1 MAAGIAG
8 AVGAAAGGSA
18 GGGDPAGGAA
28 GGAATRD
35 GARAAGAGAI
45 RFVWAQVAVLGAV
58 AAAWAPSPVAAGSW
72 IGALVVLVLCLGR
85 WRRRWVSEWVARYLA
100 FRVRR
105 RRRGA
110 LLDVVAPGAW
120 VEGDHVHG
128 PGGVVAVLRPRSAAP
143 RVLAALAGPDVR
155 VVLHVGRGQVR
166 RPRAW
171 VVVQAERT
179 PELWHD
185 DEVVRVLG
193 NATRRA
199 RRDLRRHGVTADLL
213 AEEDLLTTIAAL
225 GHVTGRREVRE
236 DWRYWHSGPV
246 AQACFRLPGPTA
258 RAAVDWLLTAAP
270 GVAVTVALTADDA
283 VLRIAGTAEAAVEAA
298 VGVLSAHVRLE
309 RLDGLHARGVAASL
323 LIGGVL

>member
-1 MAAGIAG
+1 MTAVTAAR
-8 AVGAAAGGSA
+8 GGGRQ
-18 GGGDPAGGAA
+18 GGGDQL
-28 GGAATRD
+28 R
-35 GARAAGAGAI
+35 AGASTGAI
-45 RFVWAQVAVLGAV
+45 RFVWAQLAVLGAV
-58 AAAWAPSPVAAGSW
+58 AAAWASSPVAAASW
-72 IGALVVLVLCLGR
+72 LGALAVLVLCLGR
-85 WRRRWVSEWVARYLA
+85 WRRRWLSEWVARYAA
-100 FRVRR
+100 FLVRR
-105 RRRGA
+105 KRRGA

-128 PGGVVAVLRPRSAAP
+128 PGGVVAVLRPRLAAP
-143 RVLAALAGPDVR
+143 RVLAGLAGPDVL

-171 VVVQAERT
+171 VVARAART

-193 NATRRA
+193 NATRRT
-199 RRDLRRHGVTADLL
+199 RRELRRLGVTADLL
-213 AEEDLLTTIAAL
+213 AEEDLVTTIAAL
-225 GHVTGRREVRE
+225 GHVTGQREVRE
-236 DWRYWHSGPV
+236 DWKYWHSGPV
-246 AQACFRLPGPTA
+246 AQACFRLPAATA

-283 VLRIAGTAEAAVEAA
+283 VLRVAGAAEAAVEAA
-298 VGVLSAHVRLE
+298 VGVLAAHVRLE

>member
-1 MAAGIAG
+1 MAVTWSRATG
-8 AVGAAAGGSA
+8 AGAAA
-18 GGGDPAGGAA
+18 
-28 GGAATRD
+28 T
-35 GARAAGAGAI
+35 
-45 RFVWAQVAVLGAV
+45 RFVWAQLAVLAVLFGVDSTWPVAVPLWVGA
-58 AAAWAPSPVAAGSW
+58 A
-72 IGALVVLVLCLGR
+72 VVLVLALGR
-85 WRRRWVSEWVARYLA
+85 WRRRWVSEWVGRYVG
-100 FRVRR
+100 FRARR
-105 RRRGA
+105 RRGGA

-128 PGGVVAVLRPRSAAP
+128 PGGVVAVLRPRLAAP
-143 RVLAALAGPDVR
+143 RVLAGLAGPDVR

-171 VVVQAERT
+171 VVVQAKRT

-193 NATRRA
+193 NSTRRT
-199 RRDLRRHGVTADLL
+199 RRELRRQGVTADLL
-213 AEEDLLTTIAAL
+213 AEEDLVTTIAAL
-225 GHVTGRREVRE
+225 GHVTGHREVRE
-236 DWRYWHSGPV
+236 EWRYWRSGPV
-246 AQACFRLPGPTA
+246 AQACFRLPGATA

-270 GVAVTVALTADDA
+270 GVAVTVALSADDA
-283 VLRIAGTAEAAVEAA
+283 VLRIAGAAEAAVESA

>member
-1 MAAGIAG
+1 MAG
-8 AVGAAAGGSA
+8 AVEPRV
-18 GGGDPAGGAA
+18 GGGV
-28 GGAATRD
+28 ATR
-35 GARAAGAGAI
+35 
-45 RFVWAQVAVLGAV
+45 FVCAQLAVLAVLFGVGSPWPVAVPLWV
-58 AAAWAPSPVAAGSW
+58 AAA
-72 IGALVVLVLCLGR
+72 VVLTLALGR
-85 WRRRWVSEWVARYLA
+85 WRRRWASEWAWRYVA

-105 RRRGA
+105 RRTGG

-128 PGGVVAVLRPRSAAP
+128 PGGVVAVLRPRLAAP
-143 RVLAALAGPDVR
+143 RVLARLAGPDVR

-171 VVVQAERT
+171 VAVQAKRT

-193 NATRRA
+193 NATRRT
-199 RRDLRRHGVTADLL
+199 RRELRRHGVAADLL
-213 AEEDLLTTIAAL
+213 AEEDLVTTIAAL
-225 GHVTGRREVRE
+225 GHVTGHREVRE

-246 AQACFRLPGPTA
+246 AQACFRLPGTTA

-283 VLRIAGTAEAAVEAA
+283 VVRIAGAAEAAVEAA
-298 VGVLSAHVRLE
+298 VVVLSAHVRLE